1 MTKEEMIK
9 KLEEKSE
16 KLRKYIESRES
27 QQKFFEKIVC
37 GIIEDINKTQDEIA
51 DINIQLDAL
60 YGYIWD

>member
-1 MTKEEMIK
+1 MTKEELIK

-16 KLRKYIESRES
+16 KLNNYKTNRKA
-27 QQKFFEKIVC
+27 QQSFFENIVH
-37 GIIEDINKTQDEIA
+37 GIEEDIKKTEDKIA